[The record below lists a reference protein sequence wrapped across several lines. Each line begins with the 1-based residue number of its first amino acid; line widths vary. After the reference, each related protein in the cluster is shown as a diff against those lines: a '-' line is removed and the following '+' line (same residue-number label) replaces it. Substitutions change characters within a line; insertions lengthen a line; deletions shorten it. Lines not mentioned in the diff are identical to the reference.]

1 MDIDVVN
8 ELINTN
14 KAIEQN
20 ISNLNSVPRW
30 LLSHNVLNDLR
41 TLVEDIIVLFYNKNN
56 DLHLSISFQDKKLAY
71 RNMYSARGIKFLKEI
86 HSFLQVSKS
95 HYTPNMHGDEML
107 LQKYVPYMYQ
117 LRDYVKKEFK
127 LNILSNIDSIQ
138 YFDDD
143 LLKDY
148 YGTIHDKLYLGFPF
162 SEEIECAK
170 LYYVEKQKIIPYN
183 GDLFYELTLSEA
195 TDNYNKFD
203 RVVVYSKKKIIS
215 NYSIRFSYIE
225 EKIELFE
232 NYTTVKFL
240 TSYRIAIRPCEIN
253 KMFRIFDLNYSVRGN
268 MVEYNN
274 IMNYMTINELDLLDL
289 TLLPQKLYL
298 NFKEVVTCASTNYI
312 LDFLDLCRS
321 IILDNRNGSNIIR
334 YLLYKPRHNIITSQ
348 LNYINGKFVRNQ
360 KMSNMCISK
369 YSYPFEKMPYLL
381 SLINHSPNFG
391 DIIMCIDYE
400 TLTDEKLIARTLYE
414 NVEYNGILYTPIEN
428 FSDIKNLDELID
440 KFNKELYGSQKKYT
454 IIKNKDF
461 LYMEGYEKST
471 IEILKKINSYTKLA
485 VQGYSDSYKYFEK
498 SLDVTPDI
506 SEEKRTILRDLF
518 SDSHIAIIYGSAG
531 TGKTTMLKHICDF
544 FSNQSVVLLS
554 NTNSAV
560 DNLKKRIPNFSN
572 SCYTIKHF
580 LNISFLKHIN
590 LLIVDECSTVSN
602 DDMLHILSKQEYDL
616 IVLAGDEFQIE
627 SIKYGNWFNYCK
639 NFINK
644 NSVHLLKETFRSS
657 NSKLLDL
664 WDIVRN
670 RSNKIHEYISKYNY
684 SSVLGH
690 EIFSKQSED
699 EIILC
704 LGYDGPYGIN
714 QINKYLQDSNH
725 NKEHSY
731 GIKTYKVGDPIIF
744 FDTKRYGDVL
754 YNNLKGKIIGITD
767 SDKSITF
774 EIEVFK
780 PLLSIGINTSDIAI
794 ISTSENSSQIRISIN
809 KDFDADE
816 DDYEKNSTVP
826 FNVAYAVSVHKA
838 QGLEYDS
845 VKVVL
850 TKDIENLIT
859 LNIFYTAITR
869 SKNELKIFWTPDT
882 ANSIL
887 NNIQKLN
894 DKKDYWIFKNKFE
907 SELKTFKQ

>member
-71 RNMYSARGIKFLKEI
+71 RNMYSARGAKFLKEI

-298 NFKEVVTCASTNYI
+298 NFKEIVTCASTNYI
-312 LDFLDLCRS
+312 LGFLDLCRS

-498 SLDVTPDI
+498 SLDVTPNI

-580 LNISFLKHIN
+580 LNISSLKHIN